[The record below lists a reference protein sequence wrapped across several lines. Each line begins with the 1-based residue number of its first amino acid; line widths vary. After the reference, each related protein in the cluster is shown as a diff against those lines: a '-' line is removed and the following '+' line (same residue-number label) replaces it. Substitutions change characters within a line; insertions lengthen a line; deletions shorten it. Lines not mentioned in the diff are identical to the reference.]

1 MWTRQSHKLVP
12 LTKLTSIKR
21 KFKWTLV
28 KQYEF
33 DKIKRIMA
41 RDNLLTYTDFNEKIK
56 LILMIARYN

>member
-1 MWTRQSHKLVP
+1 MRPRRSHMLAP

-33 DKIKRIMA
+33 EKIKRIMA
-41 RDNLLTYTDFNEKIK
+41 RDNLLTYTNFNE
-56 LILMIARYN
+56 NF